1 MASRTAVAAETYA
14 AVFGRNPALSVA
26 ELHAL
31 SGRHGF
37 SIAPLGSYAVELT
50 GFDPKLADRL
60 GATTKLL
67 RLRPGTSRDARA
79 ALEAEAA
86 KVPEGKLTFGVSS
99 YASDKATPLATH
111 VKRFLRSRGVQPRF
125 VGRPKG
131 KSGRPED
138 GELSAVQVQHNE
150 LISPGADWGVFETP
164 EGYRVGRTVWVY
176 DFEGFAARD
185 YDKPAADAKRGMLP
199 PQLARTMVNLATQGD
214 PKLAVYDPFCG
225 VGNLLMESLLLGHRT
240 SGSDITPDAVD
251 AAGRNLGWLRGRHP
265 RLPESDVSVRD
276 ATTELPVG
284 RDAAGRTVLATEG
297 YLGTPLR
304 GGADARD
311 MEREAKFAETMTE
324 KFLRRA
330 ADFLRASQTGGR
342 LVLTLP
348 AWRVPK
354 SRKLIRL
361 RTIDRAER
369 LGYAVIRPVPDGFDR
384 PELTKRDSID
394 VSRPKQRVVHELFIL
409 EKA

>member
-1 MASRTAVAAETYA
+1 MASPTTETFAAI
-14 AVFGRNPALSVA
+14 FGRNPALSVA

-31 SGRHGF
+31 SGKYGF
-37 SIAPLGSYAVELT
+37 SIKPLGKYAVELT
-50 GFDPKLADRL
+50 GFDPKLAARL
-60 GATTKLL
+60 GATTKLFA
-67 RLRPGTSRDARA
+67 LRPDSFGDARS
-79 ALEAEAA
+79 ALEAAA
-86 KVPEGKLTFGVSS
+86 SKVPAEGGKFAFGVSS

-111 VKRFLRSRGVQPRF
+111 VKKFLKSRGVQPRF

-164 EGYRVGRTVWVY
+164 DGYRVGRTVWVY
-176 DFEGFAARD
+176 DFEGFGARD

-225 VGNLLMESLLLGHRT
+225 VGNLLLESVLLGHRT
-240 SGSDITPDAVD
+240 FGSDITPDAVD
-251 AAGRNLGWLRGRHP
+251 AAKRNLRWLAEQYP
-265 RLPESDVSVRD
+265 KLPDSEVTVRD
-276 ATTELPVG
+276 ATTELPA
-284 RDAAGRTVLATEG
+284 DQSSALATEG

-304 GGADARD
+304 GGANAQD

-330 ADFLRASQTGGR
+330 AEFLRTAPKGAR

-348 AWRVPK
+348 AWRIPN

-361 RTIDRAER
+361 RTIDQAEH
-369 LGYAVIRPVPDGFDR
+369 LGYAVIRPLPDGFSYPD
-384 PELTKRDSID
+384 LTARDSID
-394 VSRPKQRVVHELFIL
+394 VARPKQRVVHELFIL
-409 EKA
+409 ERT

>member
-1 MASRTAVAAETYA
+1 MASPITETFAAI
-14 AVFGRNPALSVA
+14 FGRNPALSVA

-31 SGRHGF
+31 SGKYGF
-37 SIAPLGSYAVELT
+37 SIKPLGKYAIELT
-50 GFDPKLADRL
+50 GFDPKLAARL

-67 RLRPGTSRDARA
+67 KLRPDSFGDARS
-79 ALEAEAA
+79 ALEAAA
-86 KVPEGKLTFGVSS
+86 SKVPAEGKFAFGVSS
-99 YASDKATPLATH
+99 YSSDKATPLATH
-111 VKRFLRSRGVQPRF
+111 VKKFLKSRGVQPRF

-164 EGYRVGRTVWVY
+164 DGYRVGRTVWVY
-176 DFEGFAARD
+176 DFEGFGARD

-199 PQLARTMVNLATQGD
+199 PQLARTMVNLATRGD

-225 VGNLLMESLLLGHRT
+225 VGNLLLESVLLGHRT
-240 SGSDITPDAVD
+240 FGSDITPDAVD
-251 AAGRNLGWLRGRHP
+251 AARRNLRWLAEQYP
-265 RLPESDVSVRD
+265 KLPESEVTVRD
-276 ATTELPVG
+276 ATTELPA
-284 RDAAGRTVLATEG
+284 DQPAALATEG

-304 GGADARD
+304 GGANEQD

-330 ADFLRASQTGGR
+330 AEFLRTAPKGVR

-348 AWRVPK
+348 AWRVPN

-361 RTIDRAER
+361 RTIDQAER
-369 LGYAVIRPVPDGFDR
+369 LGYAVIRPLPDGFSYPD
-384 PELTKRDSID
+384 LTNRDSID
-394 VSRPKQRVVHELFIL
+394 VSRPKQRVIHELFIL
-409 EKA
+409 ERT